1 MFRVLKRFG
10 MAPKFITMNSL
21 FFVYMEA
28 MRNVSNLTC
37 SKARVPP
44 CLLLVYLGWGSAK
57 LHDETYC

>member
-1 MFRVLKRFG
+1 
-10 MAPKFITMNSL
+10 MAPKFITMNCL